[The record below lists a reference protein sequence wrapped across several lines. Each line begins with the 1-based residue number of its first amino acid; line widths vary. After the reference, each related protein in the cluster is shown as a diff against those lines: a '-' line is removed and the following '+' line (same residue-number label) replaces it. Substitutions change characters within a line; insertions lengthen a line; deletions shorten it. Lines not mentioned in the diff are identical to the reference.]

1 MYIWG
6 FRDSC
11 ALSIGGSVGLFVN
24 GLCVAW
30 PGLSLMLFA
39 LSQFASL
46 LDLSIAVACEST

>member
-39 LSQFASL
+39 LSQFAYL